1 MATLS
6 TQSIVRS
13 GNGLTPTYAAV
24 TGGGDACEVGDDIF
38 LHFKNTNAAT
48 YTPSIAIPAAASTYP
63 GVVYTPLTA
72 IIPATTGD
80 KMIGP
85 ISNLFRDPTTGLA
98 QITYTG
104 TTTNGTVACVK
115 LQAP

>member
-1 MATLS
+1 MATLT
-6 TQSIVRS
+6 TQQITRA
-13 GNGLTPTYAAV
+13 GPTPTYAAV

-48 YTPSIAIPAAASTYP
+48 YAVTLTIATGTSVFPNVPYSF
-63 GVVYTPLTA
+63 TA
-72 IIPATTGD
+72 VTIPATTGD

-85 ISNLFRDPTTGLA
+85 VSALLFKDPTTGLCV
-98 QITYTG
+98 ITYTG
-104 TTTNGTVACVK
+104 TTTNGTVACLK

>member
-1 MATLS
+1 MATLT
-6 TQSIVRS
+6 TQIISRAGI
-13 GNGLTPTYAAV
+13 TPTYAAV
-24 TGGGDACEVGDDIF
+24 TGGGDACETGDNIF
-38 LHFKNTNAAT
+38 LQFKNTNAAT
-48 YTPSIAIPAAASTYP
+48 YTPSIAIPAGKSTFP
-63 GVVYTPLTA
+63 GIVYTPTA
-72 IIPATTGD
+72 VVIPATTGD

-85 ISNLFRDPTTGLA
+85 ISEIYRDPTTGLA

>member
-1 MATLS
+1 MATVT
-6 TQSIVRS
+6 TQAINRT
-13 GNGLTPTYAAV
+13 GPTPTYAAV

-48 YTPSIAIPAAASTYP
+48 YTVTLAIPAAASTYP
-63 GVVYTPLTA
+63 NVAYTNVAVT
-72 IIPATTGD
+72 IPATTGD

-85 ISNLFRDPTTGLA
+85 VSAGLFKDPTTGLCTL
-98 QITYTG
+98 TYTG
-104 TTTNGTVACVK
+104 TTTNGTVACLK

>member
-6 TQSIVRS
+6 TQQISRAGI
-13 GNGLTPTYAAV
+13 TPSYAAV
-24 TGGGDACEVGDDIF
+24 TGGGDACEVGDDVY

-48 YTPSIAIPAAASTYP
+48 YTVTLAIPASASTYP
-63 GVVYTPLTA
+63 NVTYTNPA
-72 IIPATTGD
+72 IVIPATTGD
-80 KMIGP
+80 KLIGP
-85 ISNLFRDPTTGLA
+85 ISALFKDVTTGLC

-104 TTTNGTVACVK
+104 TTTNGTVAGCK

>member
-1 MATLS
+1 VATLT
-6 TQSIVRS
+6 TQQVSRAGI
-13 GNGLTPTYAAV
+13 TPTYGAV
-24 TGGGDACEVGDDIF
+24 AGGGDACEVGDDIF

-48 YTPSIAIPAAASTYP
+48 YTATLAIPSSASTYP
-63 GVVYTPLTA
+63 GVTYTNVA
-72 IIPATTGD
+72 VVIPATTGD

-85 ISNLFRDPTTGLA
+85 ISALFKDPTTGLCT
-98 QITYTG
+98 ITYTG

>member
-6 TQSIVRS
+6 TQQPTRLGI
-13 GNGLTPTYAAV
+13 TPTYAAV
-24 TGGGDACEVGDDIF
+24 TGGGDACEVGDNVF

-48 YTPSIAIPAAASTYP
+48 YTVTLVSPAGNSPFTNNPYTSA
-63 GVVYTPLTA
+63 GVV
-72 IIPATTGD
+72 IPATTGD

-85 ISNLFRDPTTGLA
+85 VSPLLFKDPTTGLCS
-98 QITYTG
+98 ITYTG

-115 LQAP
+115 LQVQ